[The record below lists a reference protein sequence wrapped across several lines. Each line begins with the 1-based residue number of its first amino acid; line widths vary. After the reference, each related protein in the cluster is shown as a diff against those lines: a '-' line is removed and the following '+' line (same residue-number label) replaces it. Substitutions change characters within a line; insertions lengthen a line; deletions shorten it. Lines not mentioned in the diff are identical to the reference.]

1 MGLGAAIAS
10 KLGLAGKYAAQLG
23 AEAAPAVEKAAIS
36 ATSKPSVT
44 QLLLQNALPNA
55 VLTTGMNLI
64 GGAGL
69 PASLAAGAINLG
81 ADVGLTRL
89 AGKLTKQGKIGTVE
103 YRTPEGK
110 LLTQH
115 QYMPSGPEAVA
126 QFIAPIASSI
136 ATMPLMAGQQ
146 QVQNQQASNI
156 DQTSTLQ
163 QQSIQ
168 RAYLNNLLE
177 QSTSPGTNFQLQ
189 GIPDRAMQQYQNPQ
203 QQFQVNNLQFLNPYQ
218 TNMYSDPYQAGLY

>member
-89 AGKLTKQGKIGTVE
+89 AGKLTKQGKIGKI
-103 YRTPEGK
+103 G
-110 LLTQH
+110 
-115 QYMPSGPEAVA
+115 
-126 QFIAPIASSI
+126 
-136 ATMPLMAGQQ
+136 
-146 QVQNQQASNI
+146 
-156 DQTSTLQ
+156 
-163 QQSIQ
+163 
-168 RAYLNNLLE
+168 RAH
-177 QSTSPGTNFQLQ
+177 
-189 GIPDRAMQQYQNPQ
+189 
-203 QQFQVNNLQFLNPYQ
+203 V
-218 TNMYSDPYQAGLY
+218 